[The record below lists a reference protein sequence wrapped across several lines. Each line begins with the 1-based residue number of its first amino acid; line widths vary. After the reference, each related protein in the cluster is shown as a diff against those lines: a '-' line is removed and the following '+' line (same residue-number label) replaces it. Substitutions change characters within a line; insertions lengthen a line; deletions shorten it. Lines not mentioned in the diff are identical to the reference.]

1 MKSELQNEHRRGLS
15 RRTFLGRSAVVVG
28 GLIAAPTV
36 LEACAPA
43 PTPGPSGPGASP
55 EPSAT
60 AAAGEESA
68 FGVPLPADA
77 APQANQYVQITANP
91 GANGWRAMDGA
102 ETAYQAAPW
111 THSFGEGL
119 VRVNKD
125 LELLPGNASAWEVSS
140 DGLKWT
146 FDLYPGIMWSDDTEV
161 TAEDYVATYQY
172 EADPAHAW
180 DLSWFYSGIIKN
192 WTQVVAGELPLSDLG
207 VTVGADKYKVVVETE
222 RPTPYLPLMMIYSWP
237 VQAKALKEHGSAT
250 YNLDPAT
257 NISSGPWLLE
267 EFSPDRRIA
276 VKPNPK
282 YTGKLLPLTDSLH
295 ANVVTGGSDLDRYL
309 ANEVDY
315 INLSAGDMPAVLA
328 DATLMEQLK
337 LNPADFRTF
346 YLFFDVTKAPFDD
359 PKVRLA
365 FAKAID
371 REGIVNG
378 ILAPLAV
385 PAYSMLAPGFP
396 DENSAGLKS
405 IQGYDP
411 DAAKALLAE
420 AGFAN
425 GAGFPKPTLIARGSD
440 GPNAT
445 VPEAVVASIV
455 QTLGIEADIQH
466 LDVAP
471 FHELLGNNFGI
482 PWGYVSYGFDY
493 LDATNMLGVWRS
505 GGQYNWRNAEFD
517 GLLEQGGPITD
528 DLAGRTK
535 IMQDAEKMLCE
546 QAAGIFVYHAL
557 AGQLHKPY
565 RKGAHLEANKNG
577 YTGIQF
583 GGESTVSD
591 AFNFLYQGK
600 DVVTTRKG

>member
-1 MKSELQNEHRRGLS
+1 
-15 RRTFLGRSAVVVG
+15 
-28 GLIAAPTV
+28 
-36 LEACAPA
+36 
-43 PTPGPSGPGASP
+43 
-55 EPSAT
+55 
-60 AAAGEESA
+60 
-68 FGVPLPADA
+68 
-77 APQANQYVQITANP
+77 
-91 GANGWRAMDGA
+91 MDGA
-102 ETAYQAAPW
+102 ETAYQAAPF

-119 VRVNKD
+119 VRINKD
-125 LELLPGNASAWEVSS
+125 LEIIPGNASDWEVSA
-140 DGLKWT
+140 DGLSWT
-146 FDLYPGIMWSDDTEV
+146 FNIFPGIMWSDDTEV
-161 TAEDYVATYQY
+161 TADDYVATYRY

-192 WTQVVAGELPLSDLG
+192 WTQCVAGELPLTDLG
-207 VTVGADKYKVVVETE
+207 VKVGPDKYKVVIETE
-222 RPTPYLPLMMIYSWP
+222 RPTPYLPGMMIYSWP

-257 NISSGPWLLE
+257 NVSSGPYLLD

-282 YTGKLLPLTDSLH
+282 YTGKLQPLTNEFH
-295 ANVVTGGSDLDRYL
+295 ANVVTGGSDLDRYI

-315 INLSAGDMPAVLA
+315 ISLSAADMTAVLA
-328 DATLMEQLK
+328 DEKLNAELK

-346 YLFFDVTKAPFDD
+346 YLFFDVTKAPFDN

-371 REGIVNG
+371 RQGIVDG

-396 DENSAGLKS
+396 DSNSAGLKD

-411 DAAKALLAE
+411 EAAKALLAD
-420 AGFAN
+420 AGFAG

-445 VPEAVVASIV
+445 VPEAVVASIT
-455 QTLGIEADIQH
+455 QTLGIQADIQH
-466 LDVAP
+466 MDVGP
-471 FHELLGNNFGI
+471 FHALLGANYGI

-505 GGQYNWRNAEFD
+505 GGQYNWKNAEFD
-517 GLLEQGGPITD
+517 SALETGGPITD
-528 DLAGRTK
+528 DPAGRTK
-535 IMQDAEKMLCE
+535 IMQDAERLLCE
-546 QAAGIFVYHAL
+546 QAAGIFIYHAL

-565 RKGAHLEANKNG
+565 RKGKHLEANKDG

-591 AFNFLYQGK
+591 AFNSLYQSK
-600 DVVTTRKG
+600 DVLTMRK

>member
-1 MKSELQNEHRRGLS
+1 M
-15 RRTFLGRSAVVVG
+15 GRSAVVVG
-28 GLIAAPTV
+28 GMIAGPAAI
-36 LEACAPA
+36 LEACAP
-43 PTPGPSGPGASP
+43 TTTQSPGASVGP
-55 EPSAT
+55 SEAPSAS
-60 AAAGEESA
+60 AGETSA

-77 APQANQYVQITANP
+77 APQANQYVQIAANP
-91 GANGWRAMDGA
+91 GANGWTALDGA
-102 ETAYQAAPW
+102 ETAYQCGPFC
-111 THSFGEGL
+111 HSFTEPL
-119 VRVNKD
+119 VRINKD
-125 LELLPGNASAWEVSS
+125 LEIIPGNASTWEVSA
-140 DGLKWT
+140 DGLTWT

-161 TAEDYVATYQY
+161 TADDYVASYRY

-180 DLSWFYSGIIKN
+180 DLSWFYNGIIKN
-192 WTQVVAGELPLSDLG
+192 WAKVVAGELPITDLG
-207 VTVGADKYKVVVETE
+207 VKVGADKYKVVVETE
-222 RPTPYLPLMMIYSWP
+222 RPTPYLPGMMIYSWP
-237 VQAKALKEHGSAT
+237 IQAKALAKYGSGT

-257 NISSGPWLLE
+257 NVSSGPWLLE
-267 EFSPDRRIA
+267 EFSPDRRVA

-282 YTGKLLPLTDSLH
+282 YTGKLRPLTDSLH

-315 INLSAGDMPAVLA
+315 ISLSAGDMPAVLA
-328 DATLMEQLK
+328 DDTLKAELK

-346 YLFFDVTKAPFDD
+346 YLFFDVTKAPFDN

-396 DENSAGLKS
+396 DSNSAGLKS

-455 QTLGIEADIQH
+455 QTLGIDADIQH

-471 FHELLGNNFGI
+471 FHELLGNNYGI

-505 GGQYNWRNAEFD
+505 GGQYNWKNAEFD
-517 GLLEQGGPITD
+517 SALETGGPITND
-528 DLAGRTK
+528 PAGRTK
-535 IMQDAEKMLCE
+535 IMQDAERLLCE
-546 QAAGIFVYHAL
+546 QAAAIFIYHAL

-565 RKGAHLEANKNG
+565 RKGKHLEANKDG

-591 AFNFLYQGK
+591 AFDYLYQSK
-600 DVVTTRKG
+600 EVLTIRK